1 MQFFEHQRQAKK
13 RATRMMWLFVA
24 LVFLQVAVTN
34 AALWLFFQLLFVGV
48 PRYFFL
54 TNTVIVLGYI
64 FGGWWIASSN
74 LSGGGH
80 KLAARLGARRAF
92 AKGHGRSGEEELRF
106 CNIVQEIAVAA
117 RIPKPTPYVMARD
130 MSINAFAA
138 GWSKKDAV
146 VCVTQGALEGLNREE
161 LMGLVAHEFGH
172 IYAGDMQV
180 NMRLTG
186 MVLGLELLYNFGVD
200 ASRVESTDTDAGE
213 PLLFVMVIGYI
224 FRAIGWIG
232 WLSGQYLKSA
242 ISRQSEYAADA
253 YAVQFTR
260 NSEGIGGVLRKVD
273 YLRRHEYVQE
283 KLHDPAVQHMLLVE
297 RGQEPSQWGRMDA
310 WLQSHPPLED
320 RIKRI
325 YGRLMRPLPVEQYE
339 REHYIS

>member
-13 RATRMMWLFVA
+13 RATRMMWLFFA
-24 LVFLQVAVTN
+24 LVLLQVAVTN
-34 AALWLFFQLLFVGV
+34 AALWLLFQLLPFGI
-48 PRYFFL
+48 PGYFFI
-54 TNTVIVLGYI
+54 TNTLIVLGYI
-64 FGGWWIASSN
+64 FGGWWIEASN

-80 KLAARLGARRAF
+80 RLAARLGARRAF
-92 AKGHGRSGEEELRF
+92 EKGHGRSGDEEYRF
-106 CNIVQEIAVAA
+106 CNIVQEMAIAS
-117 RIPKPTPYVMARD
+117 RMRKPTPYVMARD

-138 GWSKKDAV
+138 GWGQKDAV
-146 VCVTQGALEGLNREE
+146 VCVTQGALENLNREE

-186 MVLGLELLYNFGVD
+186 MVLGLELLHNFGVA
-200 ASRVESTDTDAGE
+200 ASHVERDDTGLSLNR
-213 PLLFVMVIGYI
+213 PVLLVAVGYI
-224 FRAIGWIG
+224 FRAIGWVG
-232 WLSGQYLKSA
+232 WLSGEYLKSA
-242 ISRQSEYAADA
+242 VSRQSEYAADA

-297 RGQEPSQWGRMDA
+297 RAEQSHGVTAHA
-310 WLQSHPPLED
+310 WFQSHPPLTD

-325 YGRLMRPLPVEQYE
+325 YGRMMRPLPVEKYE
-339 REHYIS
+339 RGHYIG